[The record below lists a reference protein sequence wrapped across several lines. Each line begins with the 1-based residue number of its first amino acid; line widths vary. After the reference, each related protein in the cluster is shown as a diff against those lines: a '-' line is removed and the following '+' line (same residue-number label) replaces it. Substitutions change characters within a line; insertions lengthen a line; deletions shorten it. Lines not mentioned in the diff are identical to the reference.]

1 MADKEGECAGMGKIT
16 EYSKEELKQLEEELL
31 KTYDQYVKAGLNLDM
46 SRGKPAPTQL
56 DLANGMFD
64 ALDSYMTAGGM
75 DARNYGVLDGIPEMK
90 ELFAEAFEIPADQI
104 IIGGNA
110 SLNLMFDAMM
120 RFMVFGTEGNMP
132 WGRADQV
139 KFLCPAPG
147 YDRHFGITE
156 RLGIEMI
163 TIPMTEDGP
172 DMDLVEKLAAEDEAI
187 KGIWCVPKFSNPQG
201 ICYSD
206 ETVKRLASMKTAAPD
221 FRIFWDNAY
230 GIHPIFEDVKVLN
243 ILEEAKAAGNPN
255 RPLYFASTSKI
266 TFPGAGVS
274 FVAANPEMIEE
285 IKGIMTYQTIGH
297 DKLNQLRHVKFF
309 KNAQGLKDHMQVL
322 ADAMRPKFEM
332 VLNMLEEELGGTG
345 LLSWIA
351 PKGGYFVSVDT
362 LEGCAKETVRLVKEA
377 GVVMTGAGAT
387 YPYKNDPK
395 DTNIRIAPTYPTV
408 DELKKAMEI
417 FCVCVKL
424 AGVQKLLSE

>member
-1 MADKEGECAGMGKIT
+1 MGKIT
-16 EYSKEELKQLEEELL
+16 EYSKEELKQLEKELL
-31 KTYDQYVKAGLNLDM
+31 VKYDEYVNAGLKLDM
-46 SRGKPAPTQL
+46 SRGKPAPSQL
-56 DLANGMFD
+56 DLVNDMLG
-64 ALDSYMTAGGM
+64 ALDTYTTESGL
-75 DARNYGVLDGIPEMK
+75 DVRNYGVLDGIPEMK
-90 ELFAEAFEIPADQI
+90 KIFSDTFGIPADQI
-104 IIGGNA
+104 IVGGNA

-120 RFMVFGTEGNMP
+120 RFMVFGTEGNIP
-132 WGRADQV
+132 WGRMDKV

-156 RLGIEMI
+156 CLGIEMI

-172 DMDLVEKLAAEDEAI
+172 DMDMIEQLAAEDASI
-187 KGIWCVPKFSNPQG
+187 KGIWCVPKYSNPQG

-230 GIHPIFEDVKVLN
+230 GIHPIFEDVEVLN
-243 ILEEAKAAGNPN
+243 ILDEAAVAGNPN

-266 TFPGAGVS
+266 SFPGAGVS
-274 FVAANPEMIEE
+274 FVAASKEMVEE
-285 IKGIMTYQTIGH
+285 IKNIMTYQTIGY
-297 DKLNQLRHVKFF
+297 DKINQLRHVKFF
-309 KNAQGLKDHMQVL
+309 KNAEGLKAHMQVL

-332 VLNMLEEELGGTG
+332 VLNKLEEELGGTG
-345 LLSWIA
+345 LLSWNA
-351 PKGGYFVSVDT
+351 PKGGYFVAVDT

-395 DTNIRIAPTYPTV
+395 DTNIRIAPTYPTIE
-408 DELKKAMEI
+408 ELEKAMEI
-417 FCVCVKL
+417 FCICVKL
-424 AGVQKLLSE
+424 AGVQKLLDR

>member
-1 MADKEGECAGMGKIT
+1 MGKIT
-16 EYSKEELKQLEEELL
+16 EYSKEELKQLEKELL
-31 KTYDQYVKAGLNLDM
+31 VKYDEYVNAELKLDM
-46 SRGKPAPTQL
+46 SRGKPAPSQL
-56 DLANGMFD
+56 DLVNDMLG
-64 ALDSYMTAGGM
+64 ALDTYTTESGL
-75 DARNYGVLDGIPEMK
+75 DVRNYGVLDGIPEMK
-90 ELFAEAFEIPADQI
+90 KIFSDTFGIPADQI
-104 IIGGNA
+104 IVGGNA

-120 RFMVFGTEGNMP
+120 RFMVFGTEGNIP
-132 WGRADQV
+132 WGRMDKV

-156 RLGIEMI
+156 CLGIEMI

-172 DMDLVEKLAAEDEAI
+172 DMDMIEQLAAEDASI
-187 KGIWCVPKFSNPQG
+187 KGIWCVPKYSNPQG

-230 GIHPIFEDVKVLN
+230 GIHPIFEDVEVLN
-243 ILEEAKAAGNPN
+243 ILDEAAAAGNPN

-266 TFPGAGVS
+266 SFPGAGVS
-274 FVAANPEMIEE
+274 FVAASKEMVEE
-285 IKGIMTYQTIGH
+285 IKNIMTYQTIGY
-297 DKLNQLRHVKFF
+297 DKINQLRHVKFF
-309 KNAQGLKDHMQVL
+309 KNAEGLKAHMQVL

-332 VLNMLEEELGGTG
+332 VLNKLEEELGGTG
-345 LLSWIA
+345 LLSWNA
-351 PKGGYFVSVDT
+351 PKGGYFVAVDT

-395 DTNIRIAPTYPTV
+395 DTNIRIAPTYPTIE
-408 DELKKAMEI
+408 ELEKAMEI
-417 FCVCVKL
+417 FCICVKL
-424 AGVQKLLSE
+424 AGVQKLLDR

>member
-1 MADKEGECAGMGKIT
+1 MAKIT
-16 EYSKEELKQLEEELL
+16 EYSKEELKKLEKDLL
-31 KTYDQYVKAGLNLDM
+31 AEYDQYVKAGLQLDM

-56 DLANGMFD
+56 DLSNGMFD
-64 ALDSYMTAGGM
+64 ILDGYQAENGL
-75 DARNYGVLDGIPEMK
+75 DLRNYGVLDGIPEMK
-90 ELFAEAFEIPADQI
+90 KLFSDCFEIPENQI
-104 IIGGNA
+104 IVGGNS

-120 RFMVFGTEGNMP
+120 RLMVFGTEGHTP
-132 WGRADQV
+132 WGKLGKV
-139 KFLCPAPG
+139 KFLCPSPG

-156 RLGIEMI
+156 CLGIEMI
-163 TIPMTEDGP
+163 SIPMTDDGP
-172 DMDLVEKLAAEDEAI
+172 DMDMVESLAAEDASI

-206 ETVKRLASMKTAAPD
+206 ETVKRLAAMKTAAPD

-230 GIHPIFEDVKVLN
+230 GMHPIFEDVKILN
-243 ILEEAKAAGNPN
+243 ILDEAKAANNPN

-274 FVAANPEMIEE
+274 FVAASEEMVAE
-285 IKGIMTYQTIGH
+285 IKGIMNYQTIGY

-309 KNAQGLKDHMQVL
+309 KNADGLKSHMEKL

-332 VLNMLEEELGGTG
+332 VLNILDEELSETG
-345 LLSWIA
+345 LLTWTS
-351 PKGGYFVSVDT
+351 PKGGYFIAVDT

-377 GVVMTGAGAT
+377 GVIMTGAGAT
-387 YPYKNDPK
+387 FPYKKDPK

-408 DELKKAMEI
+408 DELEQAMRI

-424 AGVQKLLSE
+424 AGVQKLLAK

>member
-1 MADKEGECAGMGKIT
+1 MANIT
-16 EYSKEELKQLEEELL
+16 EYSKEQLEVLREDLLKQ
-31 KTYDQYVKAGLNLDM
+31 YDAFVKAGLKLDM
-46 SRGKPAPTQL
+46 SRGKPAPAQL

-64 ALDSYMTAGGM
+64 VLDADSYTTESGL

-90 ELFAEAFEIPADQI
+90 KIFSEAYGIPADQI
-104 IIGGNA
+104 IVGGNA
-110 SLNLMFDAMM
+110 SLTLMFDAMM
-120 RFMVFGTEGNMP
+120 RLMVFGTEDNIP
-132 WGRADQV
+132 WGRLDKV
-139 KFLCPAPG
+139 KFLCPSPG

-163 TIPMTEDGP
+163 AVPMTENGP
-172 DMDLVEKLAAEDEAI
+172 DMDIVEELVANDATI

-206 ETVKRLASMKTAAPD
+206 ETVKRLASMKTAAKD

-230 GIHPIFEDVKVLN
+230 GIHPIFEDVEVLN
-243 ILEEAKAAGNPN
+243 ILDEAKKAGNPN

-274 FVAANPEMIEE
+274 FVAASEEMVKE
-285 IKGIMTYQTIGH
+285 IKSVMTYQTIGY

-309 KNAQGLKDHMQVL
+309 KDVNGLKNHMQVL
-322 ADAMRPKFEM
+322 AEAMKPKFET
-332 VLNMLEEELGGTG
+332 VLRILDEEFTGTG
-345 LLSWIA
+345 LLTWLS

-362 LEGCAKETVRLVKEA
+362 LDGCAKETVRLVKEA

-395 DTNIRIAPTYPTV
+395 DSNIRIAPSYPTV
-408 DELKKAMEI
+408 EELEQAMKI
-417 FCVCVKL
+417 FCVCAKL
-424 AGVQKLLSE
+424 AAVEKLLAK

>member
-1 MADKEGECAGMGKIT
+1 MGKIT
-16 EYSKEELKQLEEELL
+16 EYSKEELKQLEKELHVKYDEYVNAEL
-31 KTYDQYVKAGLNLDM
+31 KLDM
-46 SRGKPAPTQL
+46 SRGKPAPSQL
-56 DLANGMFD
+56 DLVNDMLG
-64 ALDSYMTAGGM
+64 ALDTYTTESGL
-75 DARNYGVLDGIPEMK
+75 DVRNYGVLDGIPEMK
-90 ELFAEAFEIPADQI
+90 KIFSDTFGIPADQI
-104 IIGGNA
+104 IVGGNA

-120 RFMVFGTEGNMP
+120 RFMVFGTEGNIP
-132 WGRADQV
+132 WGRMDKV

-156 RLGIEMI
+156 CLGIEMI

-172 DMDLVEKLAAEDEAI
+172 DMDMIEQLAAEDASI
-187 KGIWCVPKFSNPQG
+187 KGIWCVPKYSNPQG

-230 GIHPIFEDVKVLN
+230 GIHPIFEDVEVLN
-243 ILEEAKAAGNPN
+243 ILDEAAAAGNPN

-266 TFPGAGVS
+266 SFPGAGVS
-274 FVAANPEMIEE
+274 FVAASKEMVEE
-285 IKGIMTYQTIGH
+285 IKNIMTYQTIGY
-297 DKLNQLRHVKFF
+297 DKINQLRHVKFF
-309 KNAQGLKDHMQVL
+309 KNAEGLKAHMQVL

-332 VLNMLEEELGGTG
+332 VLNKLEEELGGTG
-345 LLSWIA
+345 LLSWNA
-351 PKGGYFVSVDT
+351 PKGGYFVAVDT

-395 DTNIRIAPTYPTV
+395 DTNIRIAPTYPTIE
-408 DELKKAMEI
+408 ELEKAMEI
-417 FCVCVKL
+417 FCICVKL
-424 AGVQKLLSE
+424 AGVQKLLDR

>member
-1 MADKEGECAGMGKIT
+1 
-16 EYSKEELKQLEEELL
+16 
-31 KTYDQYVKAGLNLDM
+31 
-46 SRGKPAPTQL
+46 
-56 DLANGMFD
+56 
-64 ALDSYMTAGGM
+64 
-75 DARNYGVLDGIPEMK
+75 
-90 ELFAEAFEIPADQI
+90 
-104 IIGGNA
+104 
-110 SLNLMFDAMM
+110 
-120 RFMVFGTEGNMP
+120 
-132 WGRADQV
+132 
-139 KFLCPAPG
+139 
-147 YDRHFGITE
+147 
-156 RLGIEMI
+156 
-163 TIPMTEDGP
+163 
-172 DMDLVEKLAAEDEAI
+172 
-187 KGIWCVPKFSNPQG
+187 VPKVSNPQG

-206 ETVKRLASMKTAAPD
+206 ETVKRLASMKTAAAD

-243 ILEEAKAAGNPN
+243 ILDEAAKAGNPN

-309 KNAQGLKDHMQVL
+309 KDAQGLKNHMQLL

-345 LLSWIA
+345 LLTWVT

-408 DELKKAMEI
+408 DELKQAMEI

-424 AGVQKLLSE
+424 AGVQKLLEK